1 MCKWWS
7 ATFGRDGECACG
19 GVQLLGGREECACG
33 GVPLLG
39 GEEECAC
46 GGGSEFQGEGAVFR
60 KFPSFKVVMN
70 WENSLVLK

>member
-19 GVQLLGGREECACG
+19 GVPLLGGREECACG

-46 GGGSEFQGEGAVFR
+46 GGVPLLGGEEECTCGGGRGVFR
-60 KFPSFKVVMN
+60 EIDFFF
-70 WENSLVLK
+70 LDL